1 MMYWS
6 KCFGL
11 ILSCCFLL
19 CACENGQQKGLLSVL
34 VAHNAPKSIEM
45 PSSSLIPLE
54 TNDNS
59 LLYDIVNVE
68 ILDNK
73 YYIHSRGFVRVF
85 DGNGNYLCDLA
96 KKGQGPNEY
105 LALSN
110 MFLTGDTLC
119 FFDSQRMGVMQFSEN
134 GEFLGFSKI
143 QEGKLDSNA
152 PSPTRIA
159 PYKGGWISLNMYG
172 GESSKRPV
180 FSTWNKNLDQY
191 QMVDGRNLSSGFLF
205 PDMFYVDNER
215 VLYWELAKDTLFVM
229 NDHTLTPLYH
239 IDFGEKSLPNEV
251 LQEEDV
257 YNRIAFL
264 GKEKAKQY
272 AGVARY
278 YQRKGDMLY
287 FCYFY
292 PGDEGAEVRL
302 CRYNE
307 MSNKVDNYR
316 FISIDGK
323 YKLEPFFKIHEDK
336 IIFSV
341 KNLEDDIQNPLLY
354 IIPIADL
361 DQ

>member
-1 MMYWS
+1 MYWS

-11 ILSCCFLL
+11 IFLCCIFLYSCDNRKQ
-19 CACENGQQKGLLSVL
+19 ESLLSVSVL
-34 VAHNAPKSIEM
+34 DGTLKSVEI
-45 PSSSLIPLE
+45 SSSSFIPLE

-59 LLYDIVNVE
+59 LLYDIVNIEVLE
-68 ILDNK
+68 NK

-85 DGNGNYLCDLA
+85 DRNGKYLCDLA
-96 KKGQGPNEY
+96 KKGQGPDEY
-105 LALSN
+105 LALGN
-110 MFLTGDTLC
+110 LFKKGDTIC
-119 FFDSQRMGVMQFSEN
+119 MFDSQKQGIMHFSAA
-134 GEFLGFSKI
+134 GDYLGFFKI
-143 QEGKLDSNA
+143 PKERLDKDAPTPNRVVPYQEGYLSF
-152 PSPTRIA
+152 
-159 PYKGGWISLNMYG
+159 NMYG
-172 GESSKRPV
+172 GESWERPV
-180 FSTWNKNLDQY
+180 FSTWNINLDKY

-205 PDMFYVDNER
+205 PDMFYVDKER
-215 VLYWELAKDTLFVM
+215 VLYWEVAKDTLFAM
-229 NDHTLTPLYH
+229 NYHALTPLYH

-257 YNRIAFL
+257 YKRIAFL
-264 GKEKAKQY
+264 GTEKAKQY

-292 PGDEGAEVRL
+292 PEGDGTEVRL

-307 MSNKVDNYR
+307 KSNKVDNYR
-316 FISIDGK
+316 FISVDGK

-354 IIPIADL
+354 IIPITDL
-361 DQ
+361 DK

>member
-1 MMYWS
+1 MMHWS

-11 ILSCCFLL
+11 FILCCMFLYSCD
-19 CACENGQQKGLLSVL
+19 NGKQESLLSVSVL
-34 VAHNAPKSIEM
+34 DGTLKSIEM
-45 PSSSLIPLE
+45 LPSSLIPLE

-59 LLYDIVNVE
+59 LLYDIVNIEVLE
-68 ILDNK
+68 DK

-96 KKGQGPNEY
+96 KKGQGPDEY

-110 MFLTGDTLC
+110 MFLIGDTLSL
-119 FFDSQRMGVMQFSEN
+119 FDSERKGVMQFSEN
-134 GEFLGFSKI
+134 GEFLGLSKI
-143 QEGKLDSNA
+143 QKDKLDSNA

-159 PYKGGWISLNMYG
+159 PYMGGWLSLNMYG
-172 GESSKRPV
+172 GASWKRPV
-180 FSTWNKNLDQY
+180 FSTWNKELDQY
-191 QMVDGRNLSSGFLF
+191 QMVDGRDLSSGFLF
-205 PDMFYVDNER
+205 ADMFYVDNER

-239 IDFGEKSLPNEV
+239 IDFGEKALPNDV
-251 LQEEDV
+251 LQEKDV
-257 YNRIAFL
+257 YKRLSFL
-264 GKEKAKQY
+264 GTDKSEQY

-278 YQRKGDMLY
+278 YQRKGDALY

-292 PGDEGAEVRL
+292 PGDEGVEVRL

-307 MSNKVDNYR
+307 KSNKVDNYR